1 MVLSLSHC
9 MLFIYRNSFKWAKS
23 FQSVS
28 PVYLLSTNYDYGWNT
43 MDSTS
48 PPPGA
53 TDRPAPHAILA
64 TVRAVEPN
72 LRPAE
77 RRIAKNLLTD
87 PEAFARSSINETA
100 ARAETSTTTVVR
112 FYKRIG
118 YTRFK
123 DLRHDLTQE
132 SALEQM
138 AFSEFPA
145 EASDIDRQDSL
156 AQVVAKVARDET
168 LSLSDTAKVLRPEA
182 LASAVELA
190 ANAERVDIFGVGASS
205 IVSRDLQ
212 RKFSRIGRTA
222 IDWPEA
228 HTAWTA
234 ASVLGSGSV
243 AIAISH
249 SGVTSDTVEF
259 LRLARSSGAA
269 TIAITNAEG
278 SPLAREADVVLR
290 TAARETP
297 FRSGA
302 LGSRIA
308 QLMVVDCLFIGVVQV
323 HYDTS
328 VEALRTTYEAVQS
341 RASRS

>member
-1 MVLSLSHC
+1 
-9 MLFIYRNSFKWAKS
+9 
-23 FQSVS
+23 
-28 PVYLLSTNYDYGWNT
+28 

-48 PPPGA
+48 DHSEVPA
-53 TDRPAPHAILA
+53 RPAPHAVLA
-64 TVRAVEPN
+64 TVRSVQPN

-77 RRIAKNLLTD
+77 RRIAKDLLAD

-100 ARAETSTTTVVR
+100 ARASTSTTTVVR

-118 YTRFK
+118 YDRFK

-132 SALEQM
+132 SAREQM
-138 AFSEFPA
+138 TVSEFPA
-145 EASDIDRQDSL
+145 EASDIDRGDNL

-168 LSLSDTAKVLRPEA
+168 LSISDTARVLQPAE
-182 LASAVELA
+182 LAHAVELA
-190 ANAERVDIFGVGASS
+190 ASAERLDIFGVGASS

-212 RKFSRIGRTA
+212 RKISRIGRTA

-234 ASVLGSGSV
+234 AAVLGEGSV

-259 LRLARSSGAA
+259 LRLARASGAA
-269 TIAITNAEG
+269 TIAITNVED
-278 SPLAREADVVLR
+278 SPLARESDVVLR
-290 TAARETP
+290 TAARETD

-308 QLMVVDCLFIGVVQV
+308 QLMVVDCLFIGIVQA

-341 RASRS
+341 RASRP

>member
-1 MVLSLSHC
+1 M
-9 MLFIYRNSFKWAKS
+9 NSTA
-23 FQSVS
+23 
-28 PVYLLSTNYDYGWNT
+28 PDPNT
-43 MDSTS
+43 
-48 PPPGA
+48 PA
-53 TDRPAPHAILA
+53 RPAPHAILA
-64 TVRAVEPN
+64 TVRAMQPS

-77 RRIAKNLLTD
+77 RRIAKDLLAD
-87 PEAFARSSINETA
+87 PEGFARSSINETA
-100 ARAETSTTTVVR
+100 SRAETSTTTVVR

-132 SALEQM
+132 SAREQM
-138 AFSEFPA
+138 AVSEFPA
-145 EASDIDRQDSL
+145 EASDIDRDDSL
-156 AQVVAKVARDET
+156 AQVIAKVARDET
-168 LSLSDTAKVLRPEA
+168 LSLSDTARVLPEEE
-182 LASAVELA
+182 LARAVELA
-190 ANAERVDIFGVGASS
+190 ANADRIDIFGVGASS

-212 RKFSRIGRTA
+212 RKISRIGRTA

-228 HTAWTA
+228 HTAWTSA
-234 ASVLGSGSV
+234 AVLGKGSV

-269 TIAITNAEG
+269 TIAITNVG
-278 SPLAREADVVLR
+278 DSPLAKEADAVLR
-290 TAARETP
+290 TAARETA

-308 QLMVVDCLFIGVVQV
+308 QLMVVDCLFIGVVQA